1 MQKTFV
7 STWKRIAVVLFGI
20 EFVGWLA
27 DGLIWQFWMPVEW
40 FRLFGELFLAWGIV
54 LLFVFG
60 FLYAKEGAKKKHK

>member
-1 MQKTFV
+1 MHKSFIY
-7 STWKRIAVVLFGI
+7 TWKRIAVVLFGI

-54 LLFVFG
+54 LLFAFG
-60 FLYAKEGAKKKHK
+60 FSYAKEDVKQNNK